1 MKTQTF
7 SVQGMT
13 CGGCAKS
20 VARVLTELSGVQSA
34 QVSHSEGK
42 AEVVF
47 DETVVT
53 EAALVEAIEEAGFDV
68 VL

>member
-1 MKTQTF
+1 MKTVVF
-7 SVQGMT
+7 NVEGMT

-20 VARVLTELSGVQSA
+20 VTRVLTELSGVQSA
-34 QVSHSEGK
+34 QVNHSERK

-53 EAALVEAIEEAGFDV
+53 EATLIEAIEDAGFEV
-68 VL
+68 IA